1 MRSKYLLAIPSI
13 FSLFVLWSK
22 RLWHLLHTVIMFF
35 STPSPPLDLGII
47 CASGN
52 AKGEPQKIHILP
64 SLSHTVS
71 LTDLRISVA
80 WLRFDLYKTYTFW
93 LWLFGLRICLWL
105 NRCLF
110 DNICRLLNWS
120 FIQFHIH
127 IHFFL

>member
-1 MRSKYLLAIPSI
+1 MPSI
-13 FSLFVLWSK
+13 FSLFGLWSS

-35 STPSPPLDLGII
+35 STPSPDCDLGIT

-71 LTDLRISVA
+71 LTDLGISVA
-80 WLRFDLYKTYTFW
+80 WLRLLLYKTYTFR
-93 LWLFGLRICLWL
+93 LWFIGLRICLWL
-105 NRCLF
+105 NRCLL
-110 DNICRLLNWS
+110 NNVCRLLDWS

>member
-71 LTDLRISVA
+71 LTDLGISVA
-80 WLRFDLYKTYTFW
+80 WLRFDLYKTYTFG
-93 LWLFGLRICLWL
+93 LFLICLFL
-105 NRCLF
+105 IHLSLF
-110 DNICRLLNWS
+110 DLLS
-120 FIQFHIH
+120 FFAIEINRFRAYI
-127 IHFFL
+127 IFK

>member
-71 LTDLRISVA
+71 LTDLGISVA
-80 WLRFDLYKTYTFW
+80 WLRFDLYKTYTFGF
-93 LWLFGLRICLWL
+93 LICLFLIYL
-105 NRCLF
+105 NLF
-110 DNICRLLNWS
+110 YLL
-120 FIQFHIH
+120 I
-127 IHFFL
+127 FFTIEINRFRTYIIFK

>member
-1 MRSKYLLAIPSI
+1 MPNI
-13 FSLFVLWSK
+13 FSLFGLWSK

-35 STPSPPLDLGII
+35 STPSPPCALEQM

-71 LTDLRISVA
+71 LTDLGISVA
-80 WLRFDLYKTYTFW
+80 LLRFDLYKAYT
-93 LWLFGLRICLWL
+93 FGLRFIRLRVCLWL

-110 DNICRLLNWS
+110 NWLCRLLDWS